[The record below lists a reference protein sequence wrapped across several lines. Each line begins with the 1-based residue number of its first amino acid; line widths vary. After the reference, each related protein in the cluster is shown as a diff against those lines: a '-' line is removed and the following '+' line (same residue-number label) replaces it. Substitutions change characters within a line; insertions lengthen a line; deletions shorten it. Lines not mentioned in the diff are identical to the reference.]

1 MFSEEEQKWANSTK
15 QEIESIAEK
24 WAKKYS
30 VKKMRTFQGIYNIML
45 NGLSDLKEDELKGKI
60 TDNTIVHMALNNRLN
75 TVARAIE
82 IKEFGK

>member
-1 MFSEEEQKWANSTK
+1 
-15 QEIESIAEK
+15 
-24 WAKKYS
+24 
-30 VKKMRTFQGIYNIML
+30 ML